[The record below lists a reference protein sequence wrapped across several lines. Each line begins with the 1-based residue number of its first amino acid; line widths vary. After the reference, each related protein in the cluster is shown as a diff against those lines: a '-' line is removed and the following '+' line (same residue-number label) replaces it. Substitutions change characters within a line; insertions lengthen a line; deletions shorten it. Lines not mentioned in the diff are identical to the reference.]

1 MENERQRI
9 KSITL
14 DVGREIFQD
23 MDNLFSV
30 ELKNVDEITI
40 KGYNR
45 RSRAIVTYKVT
56 RNDAI
61 KAGILSSNMGR
72 KWRIV

>member
-14 DVGREIFQD
+14 DVSREIFQD

-30 ELKNVDEITI
+30 ELKNGDEITI

-45 RSRAIVTYKVT
+45 RNYTVRHFRPTI
-56 RNDAI
+56 
-61 KAGILSSNMGR
+61 
-72 KWRIV
+72 

>member
-14 DVGREIFQD
+14 DVSREIFQD

-30 ELKNVDEITI
+30 ELKNGDEITI

-45 RSRAIVTYKVT
+45 RSRAVVTYKVV
-56 RNDAI
+56 RNDAR
-61 KAGILSSNMGR
+61 KAGILREEYENEN
-72 KWRIV
+72 IQ